1 MKQQALTV
9 KKANDLITASYSLT
23 LAEQRMVL
31 LAIACGQSQLD
42 GLHKV
47 TAGQYAETYKVTR
60 QAAYEALQAAA
71 AQLFERRYSTREQL
85 EGGKVR
91 HAMKRWVS
99 EVAYIEGGAHVEMR
113 FAPAVLKYLD
123 DLKSKFTAYRLE
135 QVADLTSVHAI
146 RLYELLMQWRSLGQT
161 PKYELSFFRDLL
173 GIEPDEYP
181 RMDNFKNRVLDVAIN
196 QINEHTDIKATYE
209 QHKHGRKIV
218 GFSFSFVL
226 NQPNRDP
233 NTVDM
238 LTGQTDAEI
247 SGKPKRQTISRSK
260 AESMAKVGET
270 WEELYRRLSSDY
282 VIKG

>member
-1 MKQQALTV
+1 
-9 KKANDLITASYSLT
+9 
-23 LAEQRMVL
+23 
-31 LAIACGQSQLD
+31 
-42 GLHKV
+42 
-47 TAGQYAETYKVTR
+47 
-60 QAAYEALQAAA
+60 
-71 AQLFERRYSTREQL
+71 
-85 EGGKVR
+85 
-91 HAMKRWVS
+91 
-99 EVAYIEGGAHVEMR
+99 
-113 FAPAVLKYLD
+113 
-123 DLKSKFTAYRLE
+123 
-135 QVADLTSVHAI
+135 
-146 RLYELLMQWRSLGQT
+146 
-161 PKYELSFFRDLL
+161 
-173 GIEPDEYP
+173 
-181 RMDNFKNRVLDVAIN
+181 MDNFKNRVLDVAIN

-209 QHKHGRKIV
+209 QHKHGRKII

>member
-9 KKANDLITASYSLT
+9 KKGNDLITASYSLT

-31 LAIACGQSQLD
+31 LAIACGQGQLD

-47 TAGQYAETYKVTR
+47 TAEQYAETYKVTR
-60 QAAYEALQAAA
+60 QTAYEALQAAA
-71 AQLFERRYSTREQL
+71 AQIFERRYSTREQL

-173 GIEPDEYP
+173 GIEPNEYKE
-181 RMDNFKNRVLDVAIN
+181 MANFKRRVLDVAIN

-209 QHKHGRKIV
+209 QHKHGRKII

-238 LTGQTDAEI
+238 LTGQTDAET

-260 AESMAKVGET
+260 AESMSKVGET

>member
-1 MKQQALTV
+1 M
-9 KKANDLITASYSLT
+9 
-23 LAEQRMVL
+23 
-31 LAIACGQSQLD
+31 
-42 GLHKV
+42 
-47 TAGQYAETYKVTR
+47 
-60 QAAYEALQAAA
+60 
-71 AQLFERRYSTREQL
+71 
-85 EGGKVR
+85 
-91 HAMKRWVS
+91 
-99 EVAYIEGGAHVEMR
+99 
-113 FAPAVLKYLD
+113 
-123 DLKSKFTAYRLE
+123 
-135 QVADLTSVHAI
+135 ADLTSVHAV
-146 RLYELLMQWRSLGQT
+146 RLYELLIAWRSTGKT
-161 PKYELSFFRDLL
+161 PVYELAEFRRKL

-181 RMDNFKNRVLDVAIN
+181 RMTDFKRWVLDAAVK

-209 QHKHGRKIV
+209 QHKHGRKII

-238 LTGQTDAEI
+238 LTGQTDAET